1 MTRQASNVSRR
12 TFLGAVAG
20 QSMLARQVGPKTPL
34 EYSLAIR
41 PRHAVLGE
49 PVALALTCV
58 ALEATEAVTFDDR
71 SLTLKMARRNSLRE
85 PDLSFPN
92 RFVAQ
97 DGNKLVRYSRE
108 DRHRLFRGE
117 QAERTV
123 DMFAV
128 FPAALDLGDFEI
140 SYEIGSDERSWR
152 AGPRRLTIESG
163 PAAMSALFA
172 LLADEDVSQRERAAA
187 LLHRMT
193 ARVVGFSAKAD
204 REDRQSGI
212 ENWRAWLE
220 NSGSKLPWNFH
231 STGATF
237 GELPLPAPS
246 GRRSKDLGG
255 IAYRRRAL
263 GPLDGKAVS
272 SALAEWLRKPAAGPV
287 ALRGSERIA
296 DQTVHYPSDDT
307 MIEPD
312 GEIVPVLGA
321 AISRLAEA
329 ATSAAPDSSAAMLI
343 LATVA
348 KMPDGRF
355 VPPLEA
361 LEAAASKVPSWRRV
375 SFVAGGLLDVLDP
388 SRAPVGGG

>member
-1 MTRQASNVSRR
+1 MTHEASTVSRR

-20 QSMLARQVGPKTPL
+20 QGILARQGGPKTRL

-49 PVALALTCV
+49 PVALALSCV

-97 DGNKLVRYSRE
+97 NGNKVVRYSHA
-108 DRHRLFRGE
+108 DRRRLVHGE
-117 QAERTV
+117 KTERTL
-123 DMFAV
+123 DMLAV

-140 SYEIGSDERSWR
+140 SYEIASDEHSWR
-152 AGPRRLTIESG
+152 EGPRRVTIDSG
-163 PAAMSALFA
+163 PAAMPALLA
-172 LLADEDVSQRERAAA
+172 LLADEDVGQRERAAA

-204 REDRQSGI
+204 SEDRQSGI
-212 ENWRAWLE
+212 EHWRAWLE

-237 GELPLPAPS
+237 GELALPAPS

-263 GPLDGKAVS
+263 GPLDGNAVS
-272 SALAEWLRKPAAGPV
+272 SALAEWLRNPAAGPS
-287 ALRGSERIA
+287 ALRGRERIS

-312 GEIVPVLGA
+312 GEIVSVLGA
-321 AISRLAEA
+321 ALSRLAEA
-329 ATSAAPDSSAAMLI
+329 ATSAPSDSSAAMLI

-361 LEAAASKVPSWRRV
+361 LQAATSKVPAWRRV

-388 SRAPVGGG
+388 SRTPVGGG